1 MKTDPSTAV
10 LGLVPV
16 PPHQAG
22 SIDADQNAAP
32 VPPRLAPTNVSS
44 RLLQRLITVLSFFG
58 L

>member
-22 SIDADQNAAP
+22 NIDADQKAAP
-32 VPPRLAPTNVSS
+32 VPRLAPTNVSS
-44 RLLQRLITVLSFFG
+44 RRLQRLLTILSFFG